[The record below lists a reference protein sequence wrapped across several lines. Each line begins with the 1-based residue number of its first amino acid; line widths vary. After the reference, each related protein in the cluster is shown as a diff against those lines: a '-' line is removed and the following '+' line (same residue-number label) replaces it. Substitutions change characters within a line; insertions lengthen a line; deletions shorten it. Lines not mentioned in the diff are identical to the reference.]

1 MAKDIFHDNVREA
14 LIKEG
19 WTITAEQLR
28 VRLGRAAVEID
39 MMAENIMVVE
49 RDGEKIAVEVK
60 SFLTK
65 SIINAFHE
73 AMGQYLDYRSALRIV
88 DPERAVFLAIPQHIY
103 YHDVFQDWFI
113 QQRLQEEKA
122 KLIVFDSIS
131 NTITRWIK

>member
-1 MAKDIFHDNVREA
+1 M
-14 LIKEG
+14 
-19 WTITAEQLR
+19 
-28 VRLGRAAVEID
+28 
-39 MMAENIMVVE
+39 
-49 RDGEKIAVEVK
+49 
-60 SFLTK
+60 TK

-131 NTITRWIK
+131 NTITQWIK